1 MKMEEEKTPDM
12 EDIRQEEV
20 KPVRKKRN
28 PVSGFFHNIIIGE
41 FFIRDSFFRNMPY
54 LGYLTI
60 LAIIYISNNYYAEKT
75 FRKIEKTK
83 KELKELRFQYIS
95 SKSDLMFHSKQTEI
109 AKRVI
114 HAGLQETTIPPYKIF
129 YDRDTLNKNQQE
141 EE

>member
-1 MKMEEEKTPDM
+1 MKMEEEKVPGM
-12 EDIRQEEV
+12 EEIDQEEPTPV
-20 KPVRKKRN
+20 KKKRN

-41 FFIRDSFFRNMPY
+41 FFVRDSFFRNIPY
-54 LGYLTI
+54 IGYLTV

-75 FRKIEKTK
+75 FRKIEKTQ

-95 SKSDLMFHSKQTEI
+95 TRSDLMFHSKQTEI

-114 HAGLQETTIPPYKIF
+114 QAGLQETTIPPYKIF
-129 YDRDTLNKNQQE
+129 IDRDTLNVKNQE